1 MTHRQSSSLLHW
13 ALSTWV
19 SGLLPGCS
27 GLETDLPG
35 KTAAKSD
42 CLSLWGGEKWDLP
55 FITSLTLPTYG
66 QQHTRHCEP
75 VMWAFIQN
83 SNRNSMLS
91 YRLPFNRA
99 LKIRSATNR
108 LSLMQTNRETS
119 LIIREDQKDRAEMRF
134 EERLMLKPFPQSWHL
149 IWLLACI
156 FRCVSQTLSCHQQKH

>member
-42 CLSLWGGEKWDLP
+42 CLSLWGGEKWVGSTFYYLSN
-55 FITSLTLPTYG
+55 TAHLWTTTHKTLWACHVG
-66 QQHTRHCEP
+66 FH
-75 VMWAFIQN
+75 MWAFIQN

-134 EERLMLKPFPQSWHL
+134 EG
-149 IWLLACI
+149 AAYA
-156 FRCVSQTLSCHQQKH
+156 